1 MDKLL
6 SPDSGLL
13 IWTVVTFL
21 CLVFI
26 LKKVAWGPLLHAI
39 EEREARLKAEREA
52 AEAARASAEKIKA
65 ELEAQLSGAQA
76 KARELV
82 AQATK
87 DSEAL
92 KASLKASA
100 ESDAQK
106 IREKTMAELAEEK
119 DRLVRELRKEV
130 AGLSVM
136 AAERLIRKS
145 VDENVQKTVLEGFYK
160 DLEQQ
165 KGKVN

>member
-106 IREKTMAELAEEK
+106 IREKTMSELAEEK

-145 VDENVQKTVLEGFYK
+145 VDEGVQKTVLEGFYK

>member
-26 LKKVAWGPLLHAI
+26 LKKVAWGPLLQAI

-92 KASLKASA
+92 KAQLKSAA

-106 IREKTMAELAEEK
+106 IRDKTMAELGEEK

-130 AGLSVM
+130 AGLSIM

-145 VDENVQKTVLEGFYK
+145 VDEGVQKTVLEGFYK